1 MIYHNQDPL
10 QKAKFLARASYLA
23 EKGKDVELVELRPFA
38 KRTNRQNNCWHAWC
52 ALMAETIGDFPE
64 NVARDVKREILGKK
78 IVTNVFTGEE
88 TEEDYRTH
96 EMSDEEMSDF
106 LTKVKQWAFSTYGWW
121 LPSREDPG
129 FEELM
134 QEYGTK
140 R

>member
-1 MIYHNQDPL
+1 MIYHTKDPL

-23 EKGKDVELVELRPFA
+23 EKGKDADLSELRSSA
-38 KRTNRQNNCWHAWC
+38 KRTPKQNSCWHAWC
-52 ALMAETIGDFPE
+52 SLMAEIIGDFPE
-64 NVARDVKREILGKK
+64 NVARDVKREILGQLE
-78 IVTNVFTGEE
+78 VVNVFTGEV
-88 TEEDYRTH
+88 TKEDYHTSK
-96 EMSDEEMSDF
+96 MSDEEMSDF

-134 QEYGTK
+134 QEHGSK

>member
-23 EKGKDVELVELRPFA
+23 EKGKDADLTELRPTA
-38 KRTNRQNNCWHAWC
+38 KRTIPQNNIWWSWC
-52 ALMAETIGDFPE
+52 SLMAETIGDFPE

-78 IVTNVFTGEE
+78 KVFNVFSGEE
-88 TEEDYRTH
+88 TEEDFHTH

-129 FEELM
+129 FEDM
-134 QEYGTK
+134 MREYGK
-140 R
+140 RR

>member
-23 EKGKDVELVELRPFA
+23 EKGKDADLTELRSTA
-38 KRTNRQNNCWHAWC
+38 KRTIPQNNIWWSWC
-52 ALMAETIGDFPE
+52 SLMAETIGDFPE

-78 IVTNVFTGEE
+78 KVHNVFTGEE
-88 TEEDYRTH
+88 TEEDFHTH

-129 FEELM
+129 FEDM
-134 QEYGTK
+134 MREYGK
-140 R
+140 RR